1 VSDTA
6 LLAVTTTG
14 QLITVK
20 VDANGYLIISNPG
33 GGGEQNVNINQING
47 NPVSSTNPMPVEVEN
62 FPSNQTVSGTVNI
75 GNLPSTQAVSGTVG
89 ISNFPADQVVSGTV
103 NIGNY
108 PSVQDTNMYAAAGA
122 IGTNQA
128 NGATISAN
136 TAFQIT
142 FNQQVHHI
150 MIENNTGA
158 PIQFE
163 LDATTFAGSMHL
175 SNSSPGNQ
183 IMLDI
188 ACTNLYILSTANTV
202 YNGTNGVNVRG
213 WL

>member
-20 VDANGYLIISNPG
+20 VDANGYLIISNPGG

-75 GNLPSTQAVSGTVG
+75 GNLPSTQAVSGTV
-89 ISNFPADQVVSGTV
+89 

-122 IGTNQA
+122 IGTNQT

-136 TAFQIT
+136 TDFQIT

-188 ACTNLYILSTANTV
+188 ACTNLHILSTANTV
-202 YNGTNGVNVRG
+202 YNSTNGVNVRG